1 MKTIDDIGKE
11 WSSYNPP
18 SDGGILRIIQNWGN
32 ELISNFR
39 SNLQKNKSL
48 ASRNLY
54 QQIEPSISTQPKGYN
69 LKIQMLDYWKA
80 VENGQPPKTR
90 VKVKSIEEW
99 IQNKGIQPRGISK
112 KSLAIAITKKIYNR
126 GTAARPFISPAL
138 TDKTQ
143 QVLSDRIGKYI
154 ADTLAGE

>member
-1 MKTIDDIGKE
+1 MITVLLGAPGSGKSTWVRKNAQGFEHVYCLDGIRANPELDI
-11 WSSYNPP
+11 
-18 SDGGILRIIQNWGN
+18 QA
-32 ELISNFR
+32 F
-39 SNLQKNKSL
+39 SNLRRMQ
-48 ASRNLY
+48 A
-54 QQIEPSISTQPKGYN
+54 I
-69 LKIQMLDYWKA
+69 KA